1 MVPLSSPDNGEE
13 HSRPLVCPL
22 VRSYTVAAWVRP
34 SQLESPPSGWT
45 ASGED
50 DNYRHIITQKRVS
63 TLGGSTLCF
72 GWILILR
79 WTLLDGNTLYVGRI
93 RIVCWL
99 DTLCTLGGYTLYV
112 GWMHIVRWLDTHVHT
127 PAQRLIVLCVQKF
140 SLGLTRFGHL
150 ASNWVASDVVLQS
163 NSWSHVAVHV
173 NEVPPTHS

>member
-1 MVPLSSPDNGEE
+1 MLWMDT
-13 HSRPLVCPL
+13 HFTLDTVC
-22 VRSYTVAAWVRP
+22 
-34 SQLESPPSGWT
+34 WT
-45 ASGED
+45 E
-50 DNYRHIITQKRVS
+50 